1 MSGCGNS
8 NCKCGTNC
16 SCGSDCNCNNCRHT
30 YSDNLY
36 IFCYALNNSYNSEN
50 DCKCG
55 PNCNC
60 ADCNCHK

>member
-8 NCKCGTNC
+8 NCKCGSSCN
-16 SCGSDCNCNNCRHT
+16 CGSNCKCGSRTMAEPTFGGLRN
-30 YSDNLY
+30 
-36 IFCYALNNSYNSEN
+36 YNSEN

-60 ADCNCHK
+60 ADCKCHK